1 MPFALTQLLVHKVPI
16 LLPCLATVNFIS
28 DSLIKDWQHA
38 NPLDIKCI
46 FLLLSFG
53 FRSFE
58 RSLNGICLYF
68 ITMSLPFVQLRT
80 PVSLSTLLSAERALP
95 HAAPQGWRR
104 DYLAAL
110 KDLNCCKNIPNPKC
124 KTYSGWQWIFVLKEK
139 FPISNLL
146 GRWHKS
152 AALNSIPW
160 ITTAKYNFTECGC
173 SDSRVTQPPYVEAQ
187 AVAAESHGRINVP
200 SPLCFCHSLHI
211 PLAQDFC
218 ALFFLLRGAQCFF
231 PHARNFLMSRST
243 TILFDCP
250 FCLVDIL
257 FRLLTFQNS
266 TEKSSNSCS
275 CNTSIL

>member
-1 MPFALTQLLVHKVPI
+1 MAGNEYLYWK
-16 LLPCLATVNFIS
+16 
-28 DSLIKDWQHA
+28 
-38 NPLDIKCI
+38 
-46 FLLLSFG
+46 
-53 FRSFE
+53 RSFQ
-58 RSLNGICLYF
+58 SVIYWADDTN
-68 ITMSLPFVQLRT
+68 
-80 PVSLSTLLSAERALP
+80 
-95 HAAPQGWRR
+95 
-104 DYLAAL
+104 
-110 KDLNCCKNIPNPKC
+110 
-124 KTYSGWQWIFVLKEK
+124 
-139 FPISNLL
+139 
-146 GRWHKS
+146 KS